1 MGEEMRALAVLV
13 LALACVAM
21 VAAALIF
28 GDSVITS
35 GAATVAS
42 QNIRPSEPAAM
53 LLSGS
58 ALLGLAGAVK
68 RLML

>member
-1 MGEEMRALAVLV
+1 MVVAALA
-13 LALACVAM
+13 
-21 VAAALIF
+21 F
-28 GDSVITS
+28 GDAVITS
-35 GAATVAS
+35 GVAAVGS

-68 RLML
+68 RLTC

>member
-1 MGEEMRALAVLV
+1 MGEEMRALVVLV
-13 LALACVAM
+13 LALACAAM
-21 VAAALIF
+21 VAAAVAF
-28 GDSVITS
+28 GDSVITA
-35 GAATVAS
+35 GVAIAS
-42 QNIRPSEPAAM
+42 QATPSEPAAM

>member
-1 MGEEMRALAVLV
+1 MGEEMRALVVLV
-13 LALACVAM
+13 LALACAAM
-21 VAAALIF
+21 VAAAVAF

-35 GAATVAS
+35 GVVAVGS
-42 QNIRPSEPAAM
+42 QGIRPSEPAAM

-68 RLML
+68 RLTL